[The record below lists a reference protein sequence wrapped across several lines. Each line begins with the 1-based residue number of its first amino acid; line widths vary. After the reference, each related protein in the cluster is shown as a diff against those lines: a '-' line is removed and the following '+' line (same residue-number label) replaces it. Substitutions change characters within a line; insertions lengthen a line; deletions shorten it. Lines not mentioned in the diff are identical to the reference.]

1 MEVVLSSSVERY
13 LTTMRG
19 NCVRCETTW
28 ALKCASPREGPWPRL
43 PRQVPRSREPPSRP
57 TGRCLPS
64 SQQESCGSF
73 RRALR
78 CRRGS
83 VRGGGDGMHG
93 ARLKAGGW
101 CTRTLSMLLMVVTL
115 DVSKLSFWLNADAR
129 CRVERRACDAGGG
142 ADREAGERGEVAA
155 QAACTGKA
163 RLKAWGPGHARS
175 ARRRSRSDR
184 YLGQRGSA
192 ESPCMTGPLGGLK
205 YYYSPAQLCLG
216 TFMAKR

>member
-1 MEVVLSSSVERY
+1 MSSSVERY

-78 CRRGS
+78 CQRGS
-83 VRGGGDGMHG
+83 VCGGGDGMHG

-101 CTRTLSMLLMVVTL
+101 GTRRAHAEHVAHGCDLGRVEAQLL
-115 DVSKLSFWLNADAR
+115 
-129 CRVERRACDAGGG
+129 VERRRALPSRKEGMRCGRRCGPGGGRAWRGGG
-142 ADREAGERGEVAA
+142 ASGMHGKGPTQGLGARARAER
-155 QAACTGKA
+155 T
-163 RLKAWGPGHARS
+163 
-175 ARRRSRSDR
+175 
-184 YLGQRGSA
+184 
-192 ESPCMTGPLGGLK
+192 
-205 YYYSPAQLCLG
+205 
-216 TFMAKR
+216 AKIQV

>member
-1 MEVVLSSSVERY
+1 M
-13 LTTMRG
+13 
-19 NCVRCETTW
+19 
-28 ALKCASPREGPWPRL
+28 
-43 PRQVPRSREPPSRP
+43 
-57 TGRCLPS
+57 PS
-64 SQQESCGSF
+64 SQQESCDSF

-83 VRGGGDGMHG
+83 VRGDGDGMHG

-101 CTRTLSMLLMVVTL
+101 CTRTLNMLLMVVTL

-163 RLKAWGPGHARS
+163 RLKAWGLGHARS
-175 ARRRSRSDR
+175 ARQRSRSDR

-205 YYYSPAQLCLG
+205 VLLVLLSSPTLSRYIYGKKVTNTNHRPTQVVPWGSLTQFHTHEDVRRHPCRRAQLSPGIDWLP
-216 TFMAKR
+216 